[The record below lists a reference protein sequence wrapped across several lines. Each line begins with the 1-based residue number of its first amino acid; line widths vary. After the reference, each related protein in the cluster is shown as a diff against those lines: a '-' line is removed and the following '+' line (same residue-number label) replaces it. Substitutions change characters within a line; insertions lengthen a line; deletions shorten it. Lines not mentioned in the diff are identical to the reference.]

1 MRKVLAVLAVLLVLP
16 ALYVADVALDR
27 ADAGV
32 LLEKVHTSGDAD
44 YDPGRWKDLTFVLL
58 IGSDERVGLEGA
70 RGDALHVAALNP
82 THRKAT
88 IVNIPRDTWVDIPG
102 HGQGRVNEAYRY
114 GGAQLQ
120 AETVSRLTGA
130 PIQYVLTTTFDGL
143 IAMVDAMGGLE
154 VDIPYHMDDRSSG
167 AAFEPGRRVYNGTQV
182 LAFSRN
188 RHIPD
193 GDISRTAHQGQ
204 VIIHALEALRKRGT
218 SGTQVLGYLDVL
230 FRNVKTVGI
239 SPTDLYRLGRAA
251 LAVEPGSVRSYTVP
265 SRVGMRGSQSVVFVR
280 PQATALFGDFA
291 DDGILQAH

>member
-1 MRKVLAVLAVLLVLP
+1 MRKVLLVLALLLVLP
-16 ALYVADVALDR
+16 SLYVVDVALDR

-32 LLEKVHTSGDAD
+32 LLQKVDTSGEAQ

-58 IGSDERVGLEGA
+58 VGSDERAGLEGA
-70 RGDALHVAALNP
+70 RGDALHLVALNP
-82 THRKAT
+82 TYKQAT
-88 IVNIPRDTWVDIPG
+88 MINFPRDTWVEIPG
-102 HGQGRVNEAYRY
+102 HGQGRINEAYRY

-130 PIQYVLTTTFDGL
+130 PIQYVLSTTFAGL
-143 IAMVDAMGGLE
+143 VAMVDTMGGLE
-154 VDIPYHMDDRSSG
+154 IDIPYHMDDRNSG
-167 AAFEPGRRVYNGTQV
+167 AAFEPGRQRYNGTQV

-193 GDISRTAHQGQ
+193 GDISRTGHQGQ
-204 VIIHALEALRKRGT
+204 VIIHALESLRQRGT

-230 FRNVKTVGI
+230 FRNVKTDGI

-251 LAVEPGSVRSYTVP
+251 LAVEPGAVRSYTVP
-265 SRVGMRGSQSVVFVR
+265 SQVGMRGSQSVVFVR
-280 PQATALFGDFA
+280 PQASSLFADFA

>member
-1 MRKVLAVLAVLLVLP
+1 VRRALLVVLLALLLP
-16 ALYVADVALDR
+16 ALWVVDVAVDR
-27 ADAGV
+27 ADADV
-32 LLEKVHTSGDAD
+32 LLQKVETSGDAS

-82 THRKAT
+82 THKKAT
-88 IVNIPRDTWVDIPG
+88 IINIPRDTWVEIPG
-102 HGQGRVNEAYRY
+102 HGQGRINEAYRY

-120 AETVSRLTGA
+120 AETVSRLVGA
-130 PIQYVLTTTFDGL
+130 PIAYTVTTTFDGL

-154 VDIPYHMDDRSSG
+154 VDVPYPMDDPNSG
-167 AAFEPGRRVYNGTQV
+167 AAFHQGRMVLNGTQV

-193 GDISRTAHQGQ
+193 GDITRTAHQGQ
-204 VIIHALEALRKRGT
+204 VIVHALASLRQKGT
-218 SGTQVLGYLDVL
+218 SGTQVLSYLDVL
-230 FRNVKTVGI
+230 FRNVKTEGV

-251 LAVEPGSVRSYTVP
+251 LGIDPGDVRSYTVP
-265 SRVGMRGSQSVVFVR
+265 SAVGMRGSQSVVFVR
-280 PQATALFGDFA
+280 PQAGALFADFA

>member
-1 MRKVLAVLAVLLVLP
+1 MRRLLLVLLL
-16 ALYVADVALDR
+16 ALLLPSLWLLDVAVDR

-32 LLEKVHTSGDAD
+32 LLQKVETSGDAE

-82 THRKAT
+82 THGKAT
-88 IVNIPRDTWVDIPG
+88 IINIPRDTWVDIPG
-102 HGQGRVNEAYRY
+102 HGQGRVNEAYRF

-120 AETVSRLTGA
+120 AETVGRLVGA
-130 PIQYVLTTTFDGL
+130 PIHYTLTTTFDGVV
-143 IAMVDAMGGLE
+143 AMVDAMGGLE
-154 VDIPYHMDDRSSG
+154 VDVPYPMDDQNSG
-167 AAFEPGRRVYNGTQV
+167 AAFSQGRQVLNGRQV

-204 VIIHALEALRKRGT
+204 VIVHALASLRQKGT
-218 SGTQVLGYLDVL
+218 SGTSVLGYLDVL
-230 FRNVKTVGI
+230 FRNVKTDGV

-251 LAVEPGSVRSYTVP
+251 LAVDPGDVRSYTVP
-265 SRVGMRGSQSVVFVR
+265 SQVGMRGSQSVVFVR
-280 PQATALFGDFA
+280 PQGTALFADFA